1 MKLRIRGDSI
11 RLRLTRGEV
20 ADLVAKGRVA
30 EHTHLPAGAG
40 FRYELRTDS
49 GARAVAATFDAGVLG
64 ILVPKAAAEAWAQSE
79 EVGIRA
85 EVPLAEGALAVLVE
99 KDYPCLT
106 VRTGEDDS
114 DAFARDR
121 LSVRR

>member
-20 ADLVAKGRVA
+20 ADLIAQGRVA

-40 FRYELRTDS
+40 FRYELRADA
-49 GARAVAATFDAGVLG
+49 GARAVSASFEAGVLG
-64 ILVPKAAAEAWAQSE
+64 IALPKAAADAWARSE

-85 EVPLAEGALAVLVE
+85 EVPLAEGALSVLVE

-106 VRTGEDDS
+106 VRAGEDDS

-121 LSVRR
+121 LAVER